1 MLIRQMPKDS
11 RHTLLKNFLKDRYEI
26 VEYVD
31 QDSTPYLNQN
41 IPPQIALKMLIL
53 SSTKPFLYKI
63 VQVIQ
68 D

>member
-11 RHTLLKNFLKDRYEI
+11 RHTLLKIFLKERYEI

-41 IPPQIALKMLIL
+41 IPPKLL
-53 SSTKPFLYKI
+53 
-63 VQVIQ
+63 
-68 D
+68 